1 VARQEVYRILYELQE
16 KGLVEKVMAIPTE
29 FKEALIQ
36 YSVRILI
43 ERQIADSS
51 RQPFCR
57 LA

>member
-1 VARQEVYRILYELQE
+1 LQE

-51 RQPFCR
+51 RQPFCS